1 MRTILSGPVT
11 ANDVDMA
18 GLLADITPTLFIT
31 NGRPAAPID
40 GVPVEVHPVCEKLGG
55 QMAIDARDYTLCQRA
70 EALILAGENDH
81 LLRVARQYGLRI
93 HQA

>member
-1 MRTILSGPVT
+1 MKTILSGPVT

-18 GLLADITPTLFIT
+18 GLLADITPTAFVT
-31 NGRPAAPID
+31 NGRPLPPVD
-40 GVPVEVHPVCEKLGG
+40 GVPTETHPVCEKIGG
-55 QMAIDARDYTLCQRA
+55 VMAVEARDYTLCQRA
-70 EALILAGENDH
+70 EALILAGENEH